1 MTDLPNKWYNNSET
15 NEMGFLCMKIIDILT
30 QNKLFISFEV
40 FPPKTET
47 SFESVRHATEE
58 IAKLKPSFMSVTYG
72 AGGGTSQYTL
82 EIAKNIKKLYGVP
95 TLAHLTC
102 VSSTKETVHQ
112 KIQEIKAAGIQN
124 VMALRGDIP
133 SELLGADRSLWDYQH
148 AVSLVRELKEVDAD
162 FCIGGAC
169 YPEIHT
175 ESTNQKE
182 DIMYLKEKV
191 DAGCDFLTTQM
202 FFDNNLLYNFLYK
215 IREAGITVPV
225 IPGIMPITN
234 ANQVE
239 RAVKLSGSFMPQRF
253 KSLVDKFGTDPA
265 AMKQA
270 GIAYATDQIIDLY
283 ANGIT
288 NVHVYSMNKPDVAE
302 KIQSNLSDILGK

>member
-1 MTDLPNKWYNNSET
+1 
-15 NEMGFLCMKIIDILT
+15 MKIIDIL
-30 QNKLFISFEV
+30 NNNSLMLSFEV

-47 SFESVRHATEE
+47 AFDSVKTATEE
-58 IAKLKPSFMSVTYG
+58 IAKLRPSFMSVTYG
-72 AGGGTSQYTL
+72 AGGGTSKYTL
-82 EIAKNIKKLYGVP
+82 DIAKNIKERYGVP
-95 TLAHLTC
+95 SLAHLTC
-102 VSSTKETVHQ
+102 VSSTKETVRE
-112 KIQEIKAAGIQN
+112 KISEIKAAGISN

-133 SELLGADRSLWDYQH
+133 ADLEGADRSVWDYKH
-148 AVSLVRELKEVDAD
+148 ATDLIRELKEVNPD

-169 YPEIHT
+169 YPEIHP

-182 DIMYLKEKV
+182 DILHLKEKV

-234 ANQVE
+234 ANQVD
-239 RAVKLSGSFMPQRF
+239 RAIKLSGSFMPQRF
-253 KSLVDKFGTDPA
+253 KSLVDKFGSDPA

-288 NVHVYSMNKPDVAE
+288 NVHVYSMNKPDVAM

>member
-1 MTDLPNKWYNNSET
+1 
-15 NEMGFLCMKIIDILT
+15 MKIKDLL
-30 QNKLFISFEV
+30 NKSTLSLSFEV

-47 SFESVRHATEE
+47 CFPSVRDATQE
-58 IAKLKPSFMSVTYG
+58 IAKLSPAFISVTYG
-72 AGGGTSQYTL
+72 AGGGTSKYTL
-82 EIAKNIKKLYGVP
+82 DIAKNIKDLYGVP

-102 VSSTKETVHQ
+102 VSSTRETVQQ
-112 KIQEIKAAGIQN
+112 KIQEIKEAGVEN
-124 VMALRGDIP
+124 VMALRGDI
-133 SELLGADRSLWDYQH
+133 SAELENSNRENWNYRY
-148 AVSLVRELKEVDAD
+148 AVSLVRELKSENPD

-169 YPEIHT
+169 YPEIHP
-175 ESTNQKE
+175 ESVNQKE
-182 DIMYLKEKV
+182 DIKHLKEKV

-215 IREAGITVPV
+215 IREAGIIVPV

-234 ANQVE
+234 ANQVA
-239 RAVKLSGSFMPQRF
+239 RAIKLSGSYMPQRF
-253 KSLVDKFGTDPA
+253 KSLVDKFGSDPD

-288 NVHVYSMNKPDVAE
+288 NVHVYSMNKPDVAQ
-302 KIQSNLSDILGK
+302 KIQANLSDILGK

>member
-1 MTDLPNKWYNNSET
+1 
-15 NEMGFLCMKIIDILT
+15 MKIIDLITRDSFSL
-30 QNKLFISFEV
+30 SFEV
-40 FPPKTET
+40 FPPKTEMA
-47 SFESVRHATEE
+47 FDSVKTATEE
-58 IAKLKPSFMSVTYG
+58 IARLQPSFMSVTYG
-72 AGGGTSQYTL
+72 AGGGTSKYTL
-82 EIAKNIKKLYGVP
+82 DIAKNIKEIYGVP

-102 VSSTKETVHQ
+102 VSSSRQTVQ
-112 KIQEIKAAGIQN
+112 ERIQEIAESGITN

-133 SELLGADRSLWDYQH
+133 ASMENDDRSNWDYQY
-148 AVSLVRELKEVDAD
+148 AFELVRELKESHYD

-169 YPEIHT
+169 YPEIHP
-175 ESTNQKE
+175 ESPNQKE
-182 DIMYLKEKV
+182 DILRLKEKV
-191 DAGCDFLTTQM
+191 EAGCDFLTTQM

-239 RAVKLSGSFMPQRF
+239 RAIKLSGSFIPQRF
-253 KSLVDKFGTDPA
+253 KSLVDKFGANPS
-265 AMKQA
+265 AMRQA

-288 NVHVYSMNKPDVAE
+288 NVHVYSMNKPDVAQ
-302 KIQSNLSDILGK
+302 KIQDNLSDIIGK

>member
-1 MTDLPNKWYNNSET
+1 
-15 NEMGFLCMKIIDILT
+15 MKIIDIL
-30 QNKLFISFEV
+30 NDSKLSLSFEV

-47 SFESVRHATEE
+47 GFESVKTATEE
-58 IAKLKPSFMSVTYG
+58 IAKLQPSFMSVTYG
-72 AGGGTSQYTL
+72 AGGGTSKYTL
-82 EIAKNIKKLYGVP
+82 DIAKNIKELYGVP

-102 VSSTKETVHQ
+102 VSSTHKTVAG
-112 KIQEIKAAGIQN
+112 KIKEIKAAGIEN

-133 SELLGADRSLWDYQH
+133 EELIGADRSGWDYRH
-148 AVSLVRELKEVDAD
+148 AIDLVHELKAAGD

-169 YPEIHT
+169 YPEIHP
-175 ESTNQKE
+175 ESENQKD
-182 DIMYLKEKV
+182 DIKHLKEKT

-234 ANQVE
+234 ANQVA

-253 KSLVDKFGTDPA
+253 KSLVDKFGSDPA

-288 NVHVYSMNKPDVAE
+288 NVHVYSMNKPDVAA
-302 KIQSNLSDILGK
+302 KIKDNLSDIIGKR